1 MKKQV
6 LIVLVT
12 LIIFSEQI
20 FAQANLLNA
29 KVPQEV
35 GMLNEQQLA
44 LEKSSP
50 IAYGFVDDRDV
61 LWSKTVWETID
72 LNERINF
79 PYYYPTINNGNLSS
93 TRKSLFRVLI
103 DNINSGDIT
112 EIYNTSYFNDKLTPE
127 DLEDRLLS
135 KKLSAVGIEK
145 SNSGEEVS
153 EDDFDE
159 YKIETD
165 KVAQYRIKGTWYVNK
180 RLGELKYRLIG
191 IAPVAPDVSTLS
203 EGPAAMADAL
213 VPLFWVWFPDA
224 RESLN
229 KSKVFNTRNSSQPIT
244 FDNML
249 NSRRFNS
256 IIYQEENVYED
267 RAVNQYIYEDALRQ
281 LLESERIKSEIR
293 DFEQDLWNN

>member
-1 MKKQV
+1 MKKQA

-165 KVAQYRIKGTWYVNK
+165 KVVQYRIKGTWYVNK